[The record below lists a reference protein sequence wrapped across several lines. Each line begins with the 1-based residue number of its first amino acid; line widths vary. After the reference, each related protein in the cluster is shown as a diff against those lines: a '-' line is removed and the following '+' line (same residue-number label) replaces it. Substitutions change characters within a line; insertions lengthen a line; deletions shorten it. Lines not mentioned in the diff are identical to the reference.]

1 MTPDAL
7 RPHPRPQIRRF
18 AMLLSVFTLLSAMVV
33 GTVLP
38 QPDEWQRLIESG
50 DALAAG
56 RRTPVVGPAGL
67 SARAAYLLAFHNAQ
81 DAADVRRM
89 LAAAD
94 RLARLGE
101 RDLAHWAR
109 HVSRQVAASPA
120 TPAKTPG
127 D

>member
-18 AMLLSVFTLLSAMVV
+18 VMLLSVFTLLSAMVV
-33 GTVLP
+33 GTILP

-56 RRTPVVGPAGL
+56 RRTPVVGSAGL

-89 LAAAD
+89 LVAAD
-94 RLARLGE
+94 RLDRIGE
-101 RDLAHWAR
+101 AAAAR
-109 HVSRQVAASPA
+109 HVRQAAASMTA
-120 TPAKTPG
+120 NNL
-127 D
+127 